1 VEVPIEQVDTLL
13 RKMTNSLSLKE
24 TTALL
29 GVERKFFQGI
39 LKTGALPHVF
49 GGAARPG
56 QFGRYAQEDIDAFL
70 ARLFEGAIEVA
81 TPGDFQRSIEEARIA
96 ARANSFDVMKLVIDR
111 KVKWKGRISG
121 RSDFQAL
128 LVDIDEIKQLLNDG
142 VPANT
147 HLKIK
152 EVAKFVEG
160 LQKDAV
166 RPLCDLHQFHLVTG
180 YSPIARRVSTLI
192 TLQSAEDF
200 RHRYITAG
208 EISRVHGV
216 TPARVMYR
224 LRKAGVATAFD
235 QDLVHCLIY
244 ERELADRAI
253 RCIEDIWGR

>member
-1 VEVPIEQVDTLL
+1 MV
-13 RKMTNSLSLKE
+13 
-24 TTALL
+24 
-29 GVERKFFQGI
+29 
-39 LKTGALPHVF
+39 
-49 GGAARPG
+49 
-56 QFGRYAQEDIDAFL
+56 
-70 ARLFEGAIEVA
+70 RLFDGAVDVA
-81 TPGDFQRSIEEARIA
+81 TPGDLQRSIEEARIA
-96 ARANSFDVMKLVIDR
+96 ARTNAFEVMKLVIDR
-111 KVKWKGRISG
+111 KVKWKGRIAG

-128 LVDIDEIKQLLNDG
+128 LVDVDEVKQLLNDG

-180 YSPIARRVSTLI
+180 YSPIARRISTLI

-200 RHRYITAG
+200 RRRFITAG

-244 ERELADRAI
+244 ERELADEAI
-253 RCIEDIWGR
+253 RRIEDIWGR